1 MIYRFQEIED
11 KWRKFWEEKSIFEVD
26 IDPNKPKYYILSMFP
41 YPSGA
46 GLHVGHPLG
55 YIAADILARYKRLQ
69 GFCVLHPMGFDA
81 FGLPAEQYAIQTGL
95 HPEITT
101 KKNINKYKEQLKLL
115 GLSYSWDR
123 EISTSGP
130 EYYKWTQWIF
140 IKLFN
145 SWYNKHTKKAEP
157 IDSLIKHLDQ
167 YGTDKL
173 HAFTNTDT
181 TILSAKEWSS
191 LTASQKETEL
201 LKYRLA
207 YKGETTVNWCP
218 ELKTVLAND
227 EVKNGLSERGG
238 HPVVTKKMTQWL
250 LGITAYADR
259 LLSGLDSL
267 SWPDSI
273 KEIQRNW
280 IGKSQ
285 GVTLQFKV
293 HEKQQISI
301 EVFTTRVDTLFG
313 ASFIAIAPEHPLVN
327 IITTD
332 AQKSIIET
340 YINNVSKKSEIER
353 MSETDTAS
361 GVFTG
366 AYAQIPFS
374 NRKIPIWIAD
384 YVIVTYG
391 TGAVMGV
398 PSGDERDYKIAK
410 NFDLPIINILDSQNT
425 NDNADN
431 TKDGKYI
438 NSEFINGLTYNE
450 AIKVL
455 VDKLEQEEIGS
466 KTINYKI
473 RDAIFTRQRYWGEP
487 IPIYYNGGIP
497 KSLPKNDLPLF
508 LPDIDNYKPTDE
520 GLAPLARLDNW
531 KYLNKYNYET
541 GTMPGWAGSSWYW
554 YRYMDPKNNLEFASK
569 ETINYWQNVDFY
581 LGGAEHATGH
591 LIYARFWN
599 QFLYDLGLVPK
610 EEPFKK
616 LLNQGMIQGRSNF
629 IYRIIGENTYVSY
642 GLKDNYTTQK
652 LHVDINCTN
661 NDILDIKK
669 LQSCYE
675 QYSKAKFILE
685 NGNYICGYE
694 IEKMSKSKLNILN
707 PDSLI
712 YQYGA
717 DTLRLYEMFLGP
729 IEQSKPWN
737 TQGITGAQ
745 NFLKKFYKLL
755 FTNDKFYTSAEKAN
769 NNELYVIQTLIK
781 KVKDY
786 INRYSFNTIVSAFMI
801 CINSLK
807 DLKCIK
813 KEILEP
819 LVILLSPYA
828 PFICE
833 EFWSLL
839 GNKEGSISYAG
850 FPQLNEQYLTTTSFN
865 YPVSINGK
873 VKFKLE
879 IPLDYNKDQ
888 IEALILDNEKIRDIQ
903 ITKIIIIPIKIINIV
918 YIKFYYIVINLY
930 FIQITLYYIKQEA
943 LNIY

>member
-384 YVIVTYG
+384 YVIGTYG

-398 PSGDERDYKIAK
+398 PSGDERDYKFAK

-508 LPDIDNYKPTDE
+508 LPEIDNYKPTDE

-745 NFLKKFYKLL
+745 NFLKKFYQL
-755 FTNDKFYTSAEKAN
+755 FFTKDKFYTSAEKAN
-769 NNELYVIQTLIK
+769 NNELYVLHTLIK
-781 KVKDY
+781 KVQDD

-807 DLKCIK
+807 DLKCNK

-833 EFWSLL
+833 ELWSLL

-879 IPLDYNKDQ
+879 IPLDYNNDQ
-888 IEALILDNEKIRDIQ
+888 IEALILENEKIRDIQ
-903 ITKIIIIPIKIINIV
+903 ITKIIIIPKKIINIV
-918 YIKFYYIVINLY
+918 S
-930 FIQITLYYIKQEA
+930 KQF
-943 LNIY
+943 